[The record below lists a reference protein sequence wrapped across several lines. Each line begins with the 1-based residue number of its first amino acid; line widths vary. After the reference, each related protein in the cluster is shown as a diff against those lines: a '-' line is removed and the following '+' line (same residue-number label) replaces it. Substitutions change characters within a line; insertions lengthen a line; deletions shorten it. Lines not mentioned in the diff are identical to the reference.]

1 MTSAL
6 LRFLLLLVLAL
17 TSAIISVAWAGENFE
32 TDRLEI
38 CGHDAVASCNHGK
51 PIH

>member
-1 MTSAL
+1 MTCAL

-17 TSAIISVAWAGENFE
+17 TSAIVSVAWAGECFE
-32 TDRLEI
+32 TDRVEI
-38 CGHDAVASCNHGK
+38 CGHDAVASCNDGK

>member
-1 MTSAL
+1 MTSPL

-17 TSAIISVAWAGENFE
+17 TSAIVSVAWAGQYFE
-32 TDRLEI
+32 TDRVEI
-38 CGHDAVASCNHGK
+38 CGHDAVASCNDGK